1 MAVQYAFSQITTQ
14 GLKLAVDAADPLS
27 YPGSGTTWTDVTVNG
42 FTGTVSSSISF
53 VATNRGALYSAN
65 SSSAVTFSGSAV
77 NFGTDSFTVEMAFSP
92 QVINGQH
99 FLYSKNSG
107 SFPNFG
113 AFLTGSGGS
122 GRLVAF
128 YNVSSTVSC
137 SASTPT
143 GSFITGSNYIVDVT
157 YAPFQFA
164 TFIYTNSNLVTQS
177 LANGTGSLSTSASL
191 FLLNNS
197 TSSNAGSVANLYSFK
212 VYNPYIGPPFVRK
225 NYNAQAARFG
235 LPLATYIPPAPLLL
249 DTYSGAAAAYSLRKL
264 RTSYP
269 GAAIRVRRSSD
280 NAEADIGFNVN
291 GDLDTGTLLN
301 FCGVGNGFVT
311 TWYDQ
316 STNGRNA
323 SQTTGSNQPQVVT
336 NGSLYLKNNKPSI
349 RYAGAQVLIAPI
361 SPTITYNTSSQQS
374 VYGIFS
380 PHTSFSSGQFGRV
393 FTQAP
398 STYTSS
404 ANGYDYAANH
414 FIPYLQ
420 DSTTSRFGPFASNS
434 FINTSSLSLNSTYL
448 FSSYNIGS
456 GQYSAGLNNEPLSTR
471 VLATGADYTSQGGV
485 AFYGIG
491 RALASPPSELLYVDI
506 LEIVS
511 YMSDNT
517 LSRTAIQSNINSY
530 YSIY

>member
-14 GLKLAVDAADPLS
+14 GLRLAVDAADPLS
-27 YPGSGTTWTDVTVNG
+27 YPGSGTVLTDVSGNG
-42 FTGTVSSSISF
+42 FTGNVSSSISF
-53 VATNRGALYSAN
+53 AVTNRGALFSPN
-65 SSSAVTFSGSAV
+65 SSSAITFSGSAV

-128 YNVSSTVSC
+128 YNISSTISC

-157 YAPFQFA
+157 YVPSQLTTA
-164 TFIYTNSNLVTQS
+164 IYTNSNFVTQS
-177 LANGTGSLSTSASL
+177 AANGTGSLSTSASL

-197 TSSNAGSVANLYSFK
+197 TSSNVGSVANLYNFK
-212 VYNPYIGPPFVRK
+212 VYNPNLSNPFIRK

-264 RTSYP
+264 RTSYL

-280 NAEADIGFNVN
+280 NTEADIGFNFN
-291 GDLDTGTLLN
+291 DELDTTALLA
-301 FCGVGNGFVT
+301 FCGAGNGFVT
-311 TWYDQ
+311 IWYDQ
-316 STNGRNA
+316 SGNGRNA
-323 SQTTGSNQPQVVT
+323 TQTTAANQPQIVSSGNIILDNGKPSAQFDGINDLLEADSLATVFSGEDIPLSRILVLSPNTVASQNFFSFGNTGSNSP
-336 NGSLYLKNNKPSI
+336 LK
-349 RYAGAQVLIAPI
+349 
-361 SPTITYNTSSQQS
+361 T
-374 VYGIFS
+374 
-380 PHTSFSSGQFGRV
+380 
-393 FTQAP
+393 
-398 STYTSS
+398 
-404 ANGYDYAANH
+404 
-414 FIPYLQ
+414 
-420 DSTTSRFGPFASNS
+420 
-434 FINTSSLSLNSTYL
+434 
-448 FSSYNIGS
+448 
-456 GQYSAGLNNEPLSTR
+456 
-471 VLATGADYTSQGGV
+471 
-485 AFYGIG
+485 
-491 RALASPPSELLYVDI
+491 

-511 YMSDNT
+511 SDIYQLLYRTNT
-517 LSRTAIQSNINSY
+517 GISKSTNFPTIKLSQQLLDEYNSGTITNVFLDSINKISNFDVDLGIINLNTATIGALRRTATVLFYSGKIQEIILYNSNQSSNRTGIETNINDF